1 MSGGVDGRNAVIYG
15 ENGCH
20 LQFRRDDVGE
30 VSVRNTVNYGVTSV
44 RGDAGRS
51 TGCA

>member
-1 MSGGVDGRNAVIYG
+1 MDGCNAVIYG

-30 VSVRNTVNYGVTSV
+30 VSVRNTVNYGV
-44 RGDAGRS
+44 DE
-51 TGCA
+51 C